1 MARVITFSTKFP
13 SYHSK
18 KGEPTYFVEAFY
30 KSLYVMKTIPKEL
43 GKDIIIITP
52 EEAKERGIEI
62 INPTECP
69 LEKQKIKSLLLEKEP
84 PKVIDTLIK
93 SGREETN
100 QRRKSI
106 KRNKGIKPK
115 YQGRKSR

>member
-1 MARVITFSTKFP
+1 MANKILIIGNGNEGIGLT
-13 SYHSK
+13 
-18 KGEPTYFVEAFY
+18 EALRI
-30 KSLYVMKTIPKEL
+30 KLEEEL
-43 GKDIIIITP
+43 GKDIIIISP

-84 PKVIDTLIK
+84 PKVIDTFIK
-93 SGREETN
+93 SGREERN

-106 KRNKGIKPK
+106 KREKGIKPK

>member
-1 MARVITFSTKFP
+1 MANKILIIGNGSQGIGVN
-13 SYHSK
+13 
-18 KGEPTYFVEAFY
+18 EALRL
-30 KSLYVMKTIPKEL
+30 KLEEEL

-93 SGREETN
+93 SGREERN